1 MDEFYNSRKRMR
13 INLAMFLMI
22 GYGCVQISTALTDS
36 CSVSRSTV
44 QFVDDCPDTEEKWR
58 EAAVRKNCTAYAS
71 QCDKPDSLVYHCVI
85 NAYVNQTLEV
95 CAYSRIIVL
104 GYCTEYSLGGNIIQ
118 PSFVANCTQF
128 AENPCPVGY
137 QSTDAFKYPGCYGLT
152 KKTTSA
158 TDVNN
163 DEGSSKDLWLPI
175 LIVLVCLV
183 LVAVIG
189 ITFRH
194 GEAICSLIK
203 KKDTNQRNE
212 EYPVSYRETDINQ
225 RNEEY
230 PLNYTADREPEQSLT
245 KPCRQIIGNGHIAFP
260 SRS

>member
-1 MDEFYNSRKRMR
+1 MKTKKIMC
-13 INLAMFLMI
+13 INLMLVVMI
-22 GYGCVQISTALTDS
+22 GCCVKISTAISDS
-36 CSVSRSTV
+36 CPVSPLTV
-44 QFVDDCPDTEEKWR
+44 QAVDDCPDTEEEWMK
-58 EAAVRKNCTAYAS
+58 AAVRKNCTAYAS
-71 QCDKPDSLVYHCVI
+71 QCDKPDRLVYHCVI

-128 AENPCPVGY
+128 KKNPCPVGY

-163 DEGSSKDLWLPI
+163 DEGSSKDVWLPI

-183 LVAVIG
+183 LIAVIG

-194 GEAICSLIK
+194 GKAICSLIRK
-203 KKDTNQRNE
+203 K
-212 EYPVSYRETDINQ
+212 DINQ
-225 RNEEY
+225 RNKEY
-230 PLNYTADREPEQSLT
+230 PLNYTADRETDINQINEEDPLHYTADRETEHSLT
-245 KPCRQIIGNGHIAFP
+245 EPSRQIIGNGHIAFP

>member
-58 EAAVRKNCTAYAS
+58 DAAVRKNCSAHAS
-71 QCDKPDSLVYHCVI
+71 QCDEPQRLVYHCVI

-95 CAYSRIIVL
+95 CAYSRIILL

-118 PSFVANCTQF
+118 QSLVANCTQF
-128 AENPCPVGY
+128 TNPCPLGY

-152 KKTTSA
+152 KKTTSV
-158 TDVNN
+158 THVNN
-163 DEGSSKDLWLPI
+163 DEGSSKDVWLPI
-175 LIVLVCLV
+175 LIVSVCLV
-183 LVAVIG
+183 LITVIG

-194 GEAICSLIK
+194 GKQICSLIRR
-203 KKDTNQRNE
+203 KDINKRNE
-212 EYPVSYRETDINQ
+212 EDS
-225 RNEEY
+225 
-230 PLNYTADREPEQSLT
+230 LNYTTDRETEQ
-245 KPCRQIIGNGHIAFP
+245 F
-260 SRS
+260 